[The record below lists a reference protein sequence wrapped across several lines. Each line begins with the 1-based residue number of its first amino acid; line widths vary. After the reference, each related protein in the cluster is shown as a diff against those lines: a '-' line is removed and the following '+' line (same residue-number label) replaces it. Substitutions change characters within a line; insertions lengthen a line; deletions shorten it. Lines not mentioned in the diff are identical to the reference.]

1 MKKITTSFVLIFS
14 LLTQTAFANT
24 GSGNSSSIGSVG
36 GGTSVIN
43 STYTA
48 PIQPSVII
56 PEGSI
61 SNYITLHGDSNAG
74 SSGQYMS
81 LYNGQSNTQYQ
92 VASGKKFYIVMIC
105 ATNRD
110 TSVNLTYQPG
120 YATATF
126 TNQTTSAPTG
136 AVYWGGAANI
146 RIFNVF
152 GTGGG
157 SVMNCLNMS
166 NFFPAL
172 SYPFMNETS
181 SVAASFIVY
190 GKEQ

>member
-1 MKKITTSFVLIFS
+1 MKKFLSISLAYLLLIN
-14 LLTQTAFANT
+14 QCFAAS
-24 GSGNSSSIGSVG
+24 GSGNISSIASVG
-36 GGTSVIN
+36 GGTSILNSVYSLGIN
-43 STYTA
+43 
-48 PIQPSVII
+48 PSVTI
-56 PEGSI
+56 PEGSL
-61 SNYITLHGDSNAG
+61 SNYMTLHGDSNAG
-74 SSGQYMS
+74 NSGQYMS
-81 LYNGQSNTQYQ
+81 LYTGQSNTQYQ

-105 ATNRD
+105 AINRD

-120 YATATF
+120 FATASF

-157 SVMNCLNMS
+157 SVMNCLNES
-166 NFFPAL
+166 NYFPAL